1 MPARRFCYGLGI
13 VVSIVLTSMP
23 ALANTA
29 TDAGSNKPVMPSE
42 QGPAPSA
49 DNDPADNPSD
59 PASQPLVL
67 SERMHLQASPEKVW
81 ATVGD
86 FGSPELW
93 IPGIKETNLL
103 KGQDNQSGARRQITR
118 QDDRTLVEQLLARD
132 GPNKRLTYR
141 MIHGWLPVTHYKS
154 TLAVQPDDDDSG
166 SYVVWEARFQPG
178 GGRTADNAR
187 QAVQQYYVTALQNL
201 RSMLSTG
208 GSSETDDTDNK
219 PQ

>member
-1 MPARRFCYGLGI
+1 MPTRRFCYSLG
-13 VVSIVLTSMP
+13 VAVSILWGSTP

-29 TDAGSNKPVMPSE
+29 PDAASAAPSS
-42 QGPAPSA
+42 QQTAPSA
-49 DNDPADNPSD
+49 DR
-59 PASQPLVL
+59 ASGPTSSPLVL
-67 SERMHLQASPEKVW
+67 SERMHLKASPEKVW
-81 ATVGD
+81 ATVRD

-93 IPGIKETNLL
+93 IPGIKATNLL
-103 KGQDNQSGARRQITR
+103 KGEDNQPGARRQITR
-118 QDDRTLVEQLLARD
+118 QDDRTLVEQLLAWD

-154 TLAVQPDDDDSG
+154 TLAVQPDDDSG

-178 GGRTADNAR
+178 GGQTADNAR

-201 RSMLSTG
+201 RRMLSTG
-208 GSSETDDTDNK
+208 DSSETGDTDNK